1 MLPEIA
7 DYEVS
12 CELIRAGKAAGI
24 RRIEELKSQLPYRH
38 LTTEVML
45 LTAQFWAEARM
56 RGRLTADC

>member
-7 DYEVS
+7 DYEVGG
-12 CELIRAGKAAGI
+12 ELICAGKAAGT

-45 LTAQFWAEARM
+45 LATQFWAEARM
-56 RGRLTADC
+56 RGRPTTDC